1 MPGKRKRSYKYGRKV
16 RRRLYKKKRSAT
28 IRRAPGLLGK
38 KFRQPFRYVDRIS
51 LDPTGIAAATYSFRA
66 NSLYD
71 PDFTGVGHQ
80 PIGFDQLMPFYEHYT
95 VIAARIKCTFIC
107 KSAAA
112 TQCAIVGIETNSGST
127 PTTAI
132 NDIYE
137 QGNSSKKI
145 MTCATAGQK
154 VTVTRKLSVG
164 KFLSQKVMQEDA
176 NAGTA
181 TSNPS
186 ELIFFH
192 LFATNT
198 DGSTDIAAMDVLV
211 ELDQIAILHE
221 PKPLGGS

>member
-1 MPGKRKRSYKYGRKV
+1 MPKRKRGSERKYGAYK
-16 RRRLYKKKRSAT
+16 RRRRYKRRSAVV
-28 IRRAPGLLGK
+28 RRAPGLLGK

-71 PDFTGVGHQ
+71 PDFTGTGHQ
-80 PIGFDQLMPFYEHYT
+80 PIGFDQLMAFYEHYT

-127 PTTAI
+127 PTTTI

-154 VTVTRKLSVG
+154 VTVTRKVSIS
-164 KFLSQKVMQEDA
+164 KFLSQKVLQEDA

-181 TSNPS
+181 STNPS
-186 ELIFFH
+186 ELVFFH

-221 PKPLGGS
+221 PKPLAGS